1 VRLVSSLLIATL
13 IWLPCIHFLYA
24 RTPDA
29 RPLLKRQLALVD
41 DPALGARE
49 REPARRANPEWDL
62 MGQTFVA
69 WALANWALREP
80 AHTDEALR
88 AIDRTIEAI
97 LEMERTQGFRAY
109 LLPYAHGP
117 YQRERSLFV
126 DSEILLTMALRR
138 LVRPSDTRWLEESR
152 RRGQQIAEGFRQSP
166 LLESYPDEGWTFDH
180 AVALAGLHALDK
192 LEGTNRY
199 ADEIASVLQR
209 LRAMRDPASGLLIS
223 SFRINGG
230 VLDGPEGSTLWMT
243 LHCLSLVD
251 PDFAK
256 QQYQI
261 ARAELGAVFLGFAWA
276 REWPKSARGERDIDS
291 GPVVPLL
298 DVSAGSSGL
307 AFVAASTFG
316 DRNYLEQLTATL
328 DFAAFPVDDARGRK
342 YAAANQVG
350 DAVLLYALELGPAWE
365 KLR

>member
-1 VRLVSSLLIATL
+1 MVATL
-13 IWLPCIHFLYA
+13 IWLPCVHFLYA
-24 RTPDA
+24 RTPDP
-29 RPLLKRQLALVD
+29 RPLLQRQLALVE
-41 DPALGARE
+41 DPERGALE

-80 AHTDEALR
+80 EHADEAVR
-88 AIDRTIEAI
+88 AIDHTLEAI
-97 LEMERTQGFRAY
+97 LKIERTQGFRAY
-109 LLPYAHGP
+109 LLPYANGR
-117 YQRERSLFV
+117 YERERSLFV

-138 LVRPSDTRWLEESR
+138 LVRDDRWQDESR
-152 RRGQQIAEGFRQSP
+152 RRGQQIADGFRQRP

-180 AVALAGLHALDK
+180 AVALAGLHAIDK

-199 ADEIASVLQR
+199 AVEIAAVLNR
-209 LRAMRDPASGLLIS
+209 LRELRDPRSGLLVS
-223 SFRINGG
+223 SFRMNGG

-251 PDFAK
+251 PDFAR
-256 QQYQI
+256 QQYEL
-261 ARAELGAVFLGFAWA
+261 ARRELGAGFLGFAWA

-291 GPVVPLL
+291 GPVIPLL

-307 AFVAASTFG
+307 AFVGAATFG
-316 DRNYLEQLTATL
+316 DRVYLNQLTATL
-328 DFAAFPVDDARGRK
+328 DFAAFPIDDGRGRK
-342 YAAANQVG
+342 YAAGNQVG
-350 DAVLLYALELGPAWE
+350 DAVVLYALELGPAWD